1 MKKSNWNTILKVMI
15 TVASAILGVLGG
27 NAMNL

>member
-15 TVASAILGVLGG
+15 AMASAILGVLGG

>member
-15 TVASAILGVLGG
+15 AVASAILEVLGG